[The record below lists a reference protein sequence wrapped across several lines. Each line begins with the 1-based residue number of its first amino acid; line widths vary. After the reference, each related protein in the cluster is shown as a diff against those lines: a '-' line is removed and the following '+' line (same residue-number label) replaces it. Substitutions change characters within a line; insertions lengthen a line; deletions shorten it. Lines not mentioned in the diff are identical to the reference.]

1 MAAVTKAVDRL
12 LLQQEPHPGLVLDRY
27 WVVTT
32 NEAAP
37 PFFGSFVDLE
47 AHSRATCST
56 SCLILQECGHSS
68 NTET

>member
-47 AHSRATCST
+47 AH
-56 SCLILQECGHSS
+56 LQPRNLLDLMFDPAGMRSFVEH
-68 NTET
+68 